1 MNLVNKFQF
10 VEFSLPAYE
19 RCHIYISV
27 TYIYV
32 TYIFLQSEFYMSL
45 CKTSWLNFFLF
56 LCKSKDVSFVDQK
69 KERDWHFE
77 SVILLPLL
85 NRVHLSLPYHFIV
98 SLLYQFSRWHSKMLR
113 KYTDK
118 LTWAQNSKIQI
129 YQLSSNRN
137 SIAGNYFFKLQIV
150 TQFKKKPNDN
160 TFLQADNVV
169 TRHLYI

>member
-1 MNLVNKFQF
+1 MSLIYSYRVNFTCHSVKLLGWIFF
-10 VEFSLPAYE
+10 YFYVSPKMFHLLTKKKRETDILRVWYYFPCWIEF
-19 RCHIYISV
+19 ISV
-27 TYIYV
+27 YPI
-32 TYIFLQSEFYMSL
+32 
-45 CKTSWLNFFLF
+45 
-56 LCKSKDVSFVDQK
+56 
-69 KERDWHFE
+69 
-77 SVILLPLL
+77 ILLYL
-85 NRVHLSLPYHFIV
+85 FC
-98 SLLYQFSRWHSKMLR
+98 LYQFSRWHSKMLR

-118 LTWAQNSKIQI
+118 LTWAQNSEIQI

>member
-1 MNLVNKFQF
+1 
-10 VEFSLPAYE
+10 
-19 RCHIYISV
+19 
-27 TYIYV
+27 
-32 TYIFLQSEFYMSL
+32 
-45 CKTSWLNFFLF
+45 
-56 LCKSKDVSFVDQK
+56 
-69 KERDWHFE
+69 
-77 SVILLPLL
+77 
-85 NRVHLSLPYHFIV
+85 
-98 SLLYQFSRWHSKMLR
+98 MLR

-118 LTWAQNSKIQI
+118 LTWAQNSEIQI